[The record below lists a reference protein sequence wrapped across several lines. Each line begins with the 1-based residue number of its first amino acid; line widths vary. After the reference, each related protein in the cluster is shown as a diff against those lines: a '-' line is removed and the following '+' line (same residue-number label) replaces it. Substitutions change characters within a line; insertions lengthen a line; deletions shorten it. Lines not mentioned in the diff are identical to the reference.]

1 MNLAPIALFVYNR
14 LPHTR
19 QTVEA
24 LTKNELA
31 ADSEL
36 FVFSD
41 GPRSDADS
49 EKVAAVRE
57 YLQTITGF
65 KAVTVVNREDNLGCA
80 RSITSGV
87 GEIVNR
93 FGQIIVVED
102 DIVTSPYFLRYMN
115 DALALY
121 RDEERVACIHGYL
134 YPVAEQFP
142 ETFFIRG
149 ADIWGWGT
157 WKRAWDRY
165 EPDGRKLL
173 NELKGRKLA
182 RDFNFDG
189 TYDITRMLEEQIA
202 GKIDTWD
209 IQWCASTFLEEKLT
223 LYPGKSLVQNIGY
236 DCSGTHC
243 RTSDQFDVTLSEAPV
258 SVQRIALEDNLTA
271 RRAIGLF
278 LNKCRSGL
286 LDKLTTRAEA
296 LIKRILQ

>member
-1 MNLAPIALFVYNR
+1 MDLAPVTLFVYNR
-14 LPHTR
+14 LSHTR

-24 LTKNELA
+24 LAINELA
-31 ADSEL
+31 TESEL

-41 GPRSDADS
+41 GPKSDADS

-57 YLQTITGF
+57 YLKTITGF
-65 KAVTVVNREDNLGCA
+65 KAVTVVNREENLGCA

-87 GEIVNR
+87 SEIVNR

-102 DIVTSPYFLRYMN
+102 DIVTSPYFLRFMN
-115 DALALY
+115 EALELY

-134 YPVAEQFP
+134 YPIEERLP

-149 ADIWGWGT
+149 ADIWGWAT
-157 WKRAWDRY
+157 WKRVWDLY

-173 NELKGRKLA
+173 NELKNRHMA

-189 TYDITRMLEEQIA
+189 TCDITRMLEEQIA

-209 IQWCASTFLEEKLT
+209 IQWCASAFIANKLT
-223 LYPGKSLVQNIGY
+223 LYPGRSLVQNIGY

-243 RTSDQFDVTLSEAPV
+243 RASDRFNVTLSESPIAV
-258 SVQRIALEDNLTA
+258 KRIAIEDNLPA
-271 RRAIGLF
+271 RRKIGHF
-278 LNKCRSGL
+278 LDKSRSGFL
-286 LDKLTTRAEA
+286 SRLTSVARTLA
-296 LIKRILQ
+296 KRIL